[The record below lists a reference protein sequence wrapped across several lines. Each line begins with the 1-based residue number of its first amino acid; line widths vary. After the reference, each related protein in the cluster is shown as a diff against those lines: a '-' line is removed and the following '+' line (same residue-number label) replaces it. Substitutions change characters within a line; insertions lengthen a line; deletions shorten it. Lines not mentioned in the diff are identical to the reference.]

1 MSASSNEHPGVH
13 VISERPSLD
22 QADLPAKAYEFV
34 METDVESLEKM
45 HKVGRHRKFEIHVD
59 EPAHLKGDDNHPQPL
74 IYVATGIGA

>member
-1 MSASSNEHPGVH
+1 MSPVPSQGPGVQ

-22 QADLPAKAYEFV
+22 AADLPAKAYEFV

-45 HKVGRHRKFEIHVD
+45 HKVGRHRHFEIHVD

>member
-1 MSASSNEHPGVH
+1 MSAGANETPGVQ
-13 VISERPSLD
+13 VITERPSLD
-22 QADLPAKAYEFV
+22 AADLPAKAYEFV

-59 EPAHLKGDDNHPQPL
+59 EPAHLKGDDNYPQPL

>member
-1 MSASSNEHPGVH
+1 MSASSKESPGVH

-22 QADLPAKAYEFV
+22 AADLPAKAYEFV

-45 HKVGRHRKFEIHVD
+45 HKVGRHRQVEIHVD
-59 EPAHLKGDDNHPQPL
+59 EPAHLKGDDNYPQPL